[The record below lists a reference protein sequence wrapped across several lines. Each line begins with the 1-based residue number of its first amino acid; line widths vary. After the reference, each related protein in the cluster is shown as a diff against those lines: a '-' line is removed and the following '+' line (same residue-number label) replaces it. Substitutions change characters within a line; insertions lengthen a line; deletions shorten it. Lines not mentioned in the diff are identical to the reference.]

1 MMLSATRGFPQE
13 SFCKLGYTKISI
25 AEYRSVFLNR
35 ISKPCPELVEG
46 YTIHRTVSIHPTK
59 KREAIQY
66 ANIVSFK
73 NSLNVLLEGVP

>member
-1 MMLSATRGFPQE
+1 M
-13 SFCKLGYTKISI
+13 
-25 AEYRSVFLNR
+25 
-35 ISKPCPELVEG
+35 EG

-59 KREAIQY
+59 KRGAIQY